1 MNCFND
7 IPHFPEVKFC
17 TIASKSH
24 EGSSI
29 HLKLNL
35 VATQGKLKTFA
46 NNALTL
52 FQDFKI
58 VIHIKLNLVATQ
70 EKLKI
75 FTNNA
80 LILFQDFK
88 IVLRSQFIV
97 LRIHNFLH
105 K

>member
-35 VATQGKLKTFA
+35 VATQGKLKIFA

-52 FQDFKI
+52 F
-58 VIHIKLNLVATQ
+58 
-70 EKLKI
+70 E
-75 FTNNA
+75 
-80 LILFQDFK
+80 DFK
-88 IVLRSQFIV
+88 IVLRSQFKV
-97 LRIHNFLH
+97 LRIHSFLH

>member
-1 MNCFND
+1 MNCLND

-24 EGSSI
+24 DGSSI

-35 VATQGKLKTFA
+35 VATQGKLKIFA

-58 VIHIKLNLVATQ
+58 V
-70 EKLKI
+70 
-75 FTNNA
+75 
-80 LILFQDFK
+80 
-88 IVLRSQFIV
+88 LRSQFKV
-97 LRIHNFLH
+97 LRIHSFLH

>member
-35 VATQGKLKTFA
+35 VATQGKLKIFA
-46 NNALTL
+46 NNALT
-52 FQDFKI
+52 F
-58 VIHIKLNLVATQ
+58 
-70 EKLKI
+70 
-75 FTNNA
+75 
-80 LILFQDFK
+80 FQDFK
-88 IVLRSQFIV
+88 IVLRSQFKV

>member
-29 HLKLNL
+29 HLKFNL
-35 VATQGKLKTFA
+35 VATQGKLKIFA

-58 VIHIKLNLVATQ
+58 V
-70 EKLKI
+70 
-75 FTNNA
+75 
-80 LILFQDFK
+80 
-88 IVLRSQFIV
+88 LRSQFKV

>member
-1 MNCFND
+1 MNCLND

-35 VATQGKLKTFA
+35 VATQGKLKIFA

-52 FQDFKI
+52 FK
-58 VIHIKLNLVATQ
+58 
-70 EKLKI
+70 
-75 FTNNA
+75 
-80 LILFQDFK
+80 DFK
-88 IVLRSQFIV
+88 IVLRSKFKV

>member
-35 VATQGKLKTFA
+35 VATQGKLKIFA

-58 VIHIKLNLVATQ
+58 V
-70 EKLKI
+70 
-75 FTNNA
+75 
-80 LILFQDFK
+80 
-88 IVLRSQFIV
+88 LRSQFKV

>member
-24 EGSSI
+24 DGSSI

-35 VATQGKLKTFA
+35 VATQGKLKIFA

-58 VIHIKLNLVATQ
+58 V
-70 EKLKI
+70 
-75 FTNNA
+75 
-80 LILFQDFK
+80 
-88 IVLRSQFIV
+88 LRSQFKV

>member
-24 EGSSI
+24 DGSSI

-35 VATQGKLKTFA
+35 VATQGKLKIFA

-58 VIHIKLNLVATQ
+58 V
-70 EKLKI
+70 
-75 FTNNA
+75 
-80 LILFQDFK
+80 
-88 IVLRSQFIV
+88 LRSQFKV
-97 LRIHNFLH
+97 LRIHSFLH

>member
-35 VATQGKLKTFA
+35 VATQGKLKIFA
-46 NNALTL
+46 NNTLT
-52 FQDFKI
+52 
-58 VIHIKLNLVATQ
+58 
-70 EKLKI
+70 
-75 FTNNA
+75 
-80 LILFQDFK
+80 LFQDFK
-88 IVLRSQFIV
+88 IVLRSQFKV

>member
-35 VATQGKLKTFA
+35 VATQGKLKIFA

-52 FQDFKI
+52 F
-58 VIHIKLNLVATQ
+58 
-70 EKLKI
+70 E
-75 FTNNA
+75 
-80 LILFQDFK
+80 DFK
-88 IVLRSQFIV
+88 IVLRSQFKV

>member
-24 EGSSI
+24 DGSSI

-58 VIHIKLNLVATQ
+58 V
-70 EKLKI
+70 
-75 FTNNA
+75 
-80 LILFQDFK
+80 
-88 IVLRSQFIV
+88 LRSQFKV
-97 LRIHNFLH
+97 LRIHSFLH

>member
-29 HLKLNL
+29 HLKFNL

-58 VIHIKLNLVATQ
+58 V
-70 EKLKI
+70 
-75 FTNNA
+75 
-80 LILFQDFK
+80 
-88 IVLRSQFIV
+88 LRSQFIV

>member
-35 VATQGKLKTFA
+35 VATQGKLKIFA
-46 NNALTL
+46 NDALK
-52 FQDFKI
+52 F
-58 VIHIKLNLVATQ
+58 
-70 EKLKI
+70 
-75 FTNNA
+75 
-80 LILFQDFK
+80 FQDFK
-88 IVLRSQFIV
+88 IVLRSQFKV

>member
-58 VIHIKLNLVATQ
+58 V
-70 EKLKI
+70 
-75 FTNNA
+75 
-80 LILFQDFK
+80 
-88 IVLRSQFIV
+88 LRSQFIV

>member
-35 VATQGKLKTFA
+35 VATQGKLKIFA

-58 VIHIKLNLVATQ
+58 V
-70 EKLKI
+70 
-75 FTNNA
+75 
-80 LILFQDFK
+80 
-88 IVLRSQFIV
+88 LRSQFKV
-97 LRIHNFLH
+97 VRIHNFLH

>member
-7 IPHFPEVKFC
+7 IPHFPEAKFC

-35 VATQGKLKTFA
+35 VATQGKLKIFA
-46 NNALTL
+46 NNTLT
-52 FQDFKI
+52 
-58 VIHIKLNLVATQ
+58 
-70 EKLKI
+70 
-75 FTNNA
+75 
-80 LILFQDFK
+80 LFQDFK
-88 IVLRSQFIV
+88 IVLRSQFKV

>member
-35 VATQGKLKTFA
+35 VATQGKLKIFA
-46 NNALTL
+46 NDALT
-52 FQDFKI
+52 F
-58 VIHIKLNLVATQ
+58 
-70 EKLKI
+70 
-75 FTNNA
+75 
-80 LILFQDFK
+80 FQDFK
-88 IVLRSQFIV
+88 IVLRSQVKV

>member
-1 MNCFND
+1 MNFFND

-35 VATQGKLKTFA
+35 VATQGKLKIFA
-46 NNALTL
+46 NNALT
-52 FQDFKI
+52 F
-58 VIHIKLNLVATQ
+58 
-70 EKLKI
+70 
-75 FTNNA
+75 
-80 LILFQDFK
+80 FQDFK
-88 IVLRSQFIV
+88 IVLRSQFKV

>member
-35 VATQGKLKTFA
+35 VATQGKLKIFA

-58 VIHIKLNLVATQ
+58 V
-70 EKLKI
+70 
-75 FTNNA
+75 
-80 LILFQDFK
+80 
-88 IVLRSQFIV
+88 LRSQFKV
-97 LRIHNFLH
+97 LRIHSFLH